1 MNQEIK
7 EQAYIL
13 SLKGQT
19 EREIAKELNL
29 SPATVH
35 RAISSVTTSHDY
47 QLAMMSISLFL
58 EDMRRA
64 ADFWKLQNREIE
76 QIKNSVMALREEV
89 DSKGRPLVRGDRV
102 LELVLKCM
110 DMQSDRMQKV
120 VELARQ
126 GEVALALREVRKTMS
141 ESEAQRFKVIKH
153 SLLDDANAKLE
164 EKQEQQ
170 QQLKEEGPNQDGQP

>member
-1 MNQEIK
+1 MNQDIK

-13 SLKGQT
+13 SLKGAT

-47 QLAMMSISLFL
+47 QLAIMSISLFL

-64 ADFWKLQNREIE
+64 ADFWKMQNREIE

-89 DSKGRPLVRGDRV
+89 DSKGRPLVRGDRI

-126 GEVALALREVRKTMS
+126 GEVALALREVRKTMTDA
-141 ESEAQRFKVIKH
+141 EAQRFRVIKQD
-153 SLLDDANAKLE
+153 LITDANAKLE
-164 EKQEQQ
+164 EKQ
-170 QQLKEEGPNQDGQP
+170 LKEEGAGQNGQP